1 MAEVFISH
9 SSKDKEIAE
18 MVCNAL
24 ESNGIKCWIAPRD
37 IIGGTGWSA
46 SITDAISESKVF
58 IVIYSE
64 NSAQSTQVARELSL
78 ADDTSKHQRTIIP
91 YKIDDT
97 ELVADFKYYLTSS
110 HWVTADRDN
119 NNLNTELLVS
129 AVNKALDNEDAKVV
143 INNVTINNGMYTEKN
158 KTAAAKKKSSFARYI
173 AIGGAVLLAL
183 IIAVVVII
191 AVGNGNSHNGSLPGS
206 LTSGNTDTREPVLE
220 LPRYV
225 DELFS
230 QTCEQMY
237 GGDVPYCETA
247 EKSGYASYTMKNE
260 DFILSYEHIKGYG
273 IGKPIALYASVNE
286 IFPDYTYSYE
296 LLKKL
301 IAEDAENCYAYSWNY
316 DGERYMLRCAY
327 PLNENYTLVFNVCD
341 EKHKDDTYQLDIMI
355 KQREQENLGAY
366 KKTQEYI
373 IKSQGLSILYIYDLP
388 EKSVN
393 GNMIVNKTKAYGIG
407 SEINGWQYVCYE
419 QGDDMKFGFISAD
432 KLTKE

>member
-9 SSKDKEIAE
+9 SSKDKEIAD

-37 IIGGTGWSA
+37 IVGGAGWSA

-78 ADDTSKHQRTIIP
+78 ADDMSKFHRTIIP

-119 NNLNTELLVS
+119 NFNTELLVS
-129 AVNKALDNEDAKVV
+129 AVNKALGNEGANVV
-143 INNVTINNGMYTEKN
+143 INNVTINTVANSGKKETN
-158 KTAAAKKKSSFARYI
+158 SVKKKAPVKYI

-183 IIAVVVII
+183 VIAIVVII
-191 AVGNGNSHNGSLPGS
+191 AISGGNSQNGSLPDGV
-206 LTSGNTDTREPVLE
+206 TSGNSENKKPVLE

-237 GGDVPYCETA
+237 GGDVPYCDAA

-273 IGKPIALYASVNE
+273 IGKPIALYASVKE

-301 IAEDAENCYAYSWNY
+301 LAEDAENCYAHSWKQ

-327 PLNENYTLVFNVCD
+327 SLDENYTLVFNICD
-341 EKHKDDTYQLDIMI
+341 GMHKDDAYQLDIMI
-355 KQREQENLGAY
+355 KPREQENLGAY
-366 KKTQEYI
+366 KKAQEYT
-373 IKSQGLSILYIYDLP
+373 IKSHGLAIPFIYDSP
-388 EKSVN
+388 EKGGT
-393 GNMIVNKTKAYGIG
+393 GNMITNKTNAYSLG

-419 QGDDMKFGFISAD
+419 QGDDMKFGFISVD
-432 KLTKE
+432 ELTK

>member
-64 NSAQSTQVARELSL
+64 NSAQSNQVARELSL

-91 YKIDDT
+91 YKIDDA

-110 HWVTADRDN
+110 HWVTADKN
-119 NNLNTELLVS
+119 SGNFNAEQLVA
-129 AVNKALDNEDAKVV
+129 AVNKALGNEDAKVV
-143 INNVTINNGMYTEKN
+143 INNVTIN
-158 KTAAAKKKSSFARYI
+158 TAANSGKKETNAVKKKAPVKFI
-173 AIGGAVLLAL
+173 AIGGAILLAL
-183 IIAVVVII
+183 IIAIMVII
-191 AVGNGNSHNGSLPGS
+191 AIVNGNSQNGSLPGGAI
-206 LTSGNTDTREPVLE
+206 SGISDTKKPVLE

-237 GGDVPYCETA
+237 GGDVPYCDTA
-247 EKSGYASYTMKNE
+247 EKSGYASYVMKNE
-260 DFILSYEHIKGYG
+260 DFVLSYEHIKGYG
-273 IGKPIALYASVNE
+273 IGKPIALYASVKE

-296 LLKKL
+296 VLEKL
-301 IAEDAENCYAYSWNY
+301 IAEDVKNCYAHSWSY

-327 PLNENYTLVFNVCD
+327 PLDENYTLVFNVCD
-341 EKHKDDTYQLDIMI
+341 EKHKDDAYQLDIMI

-373 IKSQGLSILYIYDLP
+373 IKSQGLSIPYIYDLP
-388 EKSVN
+388 KKD
-393 GNMIVNKTKAYGIG
+393 GPGDMIINKTKAYGIG
-407 SEINGWQYVCYE
+407 SEIDGWQYVCYE
-419 QGDDMKFGFISAD
+419 HGDEMKFGFVSAD
-432 KLTKE
+432 ELTKE